1 MPKLTLTESDICAL
15 LASYPT
21 QHGSIN
27 LQGNIHIGF
36 SGAAIWKVDVRA
48 RGSYQ
53 PDGFHIAK
61 FNWHTDTS
69 DGEIVDELDEEHTR
83 HEVARRHA
91 LMRKFI
97 PELVHDS
104 GNLDGNIGFLLY
116 QIAHDGTLGGVP
128 FSAVLTQK
136 RYGEEQ
142 AAEQVRYL
150 LDNVLT
156 VWHED
161 IRSKRAARPHIAI
174 PDLLECL
181 INIGEET
188 SARFPQSKQ
197 RYQSLASR
205 ARGNFGFAAGTP
217 DALPPEIMFNL
228 PDTDDGEIRQPLPNP
243 FAYALNPTWW
253 GTESALLAVPVC
265 PTHGDLHTDNVMCAA
280 RPTTL
285 SLTNTPPW
293 LIDFRNYVDDKLPGA
308 AFDLAMLEFDMITRL
323 LPLDSVEEWER
334 FATFVVHLT
343 DDEASLLPTVSPP
356 GKGLTGAWLVVQPIR
371 DYLEKLSVAAN
382 TRVGGGATGIGNE
395 LRKAFWL
402 SAMCVGLL
410 VSRRE
415 HNTAVMRSAGLFY
428 AARSLRCLLALSG
441 IPARHANLVTQLAW
455 YGADGFRAVPPTA
468 QNAARN
474 ADAKRA
480 GARVIAQP
488 PALYTPHTYG
498 LQTCRFVG
506 RTAELTDLDA
516 WAKSNDSTLMYEA
529 IGGVGKSALT
539 WQWFRYHAA
548 EQIPNFAGGLWWSF
562 YESDSAMSS
571 FTRHV
576 LAYVTGQP
584 LEVFDNVS
592 REDREAQLLA
602 ALRDKPYLLVL
613 DGLERIM
620 VAYNSMN
627 APYIDDEAEMMSA
640 DQRADEA
647 VRRRC
652 THPADGRFLVALTQ
666 TTRVKILI
674 STRLIAADLKADA
687 RFGGQLLPDIEH
699 IKLSGLQP
707 ADALALMREHGIQ
720 GDATHIKDFLA
731 QFGNHSLLIRLVAGK
746 IAKNRA
752 ANMNFDK
759 WYTLEGRD
767 LKLRDLD
774 LRQQRT
780 TLLQYALADLD
791 PDHLALLQQIAAF
804 RYPLDYAT
812 LAAINPYAE
821 RYYVEPVTKHIQY
834 NERTHQERD
843 YADVD
848 FEEAARDY
856 YVSNIDE
863 QIQAINDAVEYNEYI
878 SGDWNNTVSTDFEE
892 SSNDYDYIEIE
903 PSIDEQLQ
911 NFDEY
916 ARVQA
921 SLQDSSVEDEQVV
934 KEARILARRQAEPEL
949 DVAIRDLEDRGLL
962 QVDMNNKDSY
972 DLHPVVR
979 GYAYEGL
986 FGDARTHALD
996 AVRNVF
1002 ESQTATPAERVN
1014 DIHDLRRELEIYRA
1028 LVESGLFD
1036 RASKFYQDNLSGIL
1050 LYQLNAF
1057 HDMVALLRPL
1067 FADGLD
1073 QPPRLTARSA
1083 QKAQINSLANAIGY
1097 SDPEAAKRLRAL
1109 SIRLELEDKR
1119 ASKLAVDLR
1128 NWSLQLRD
1136 ANQLWSAIRIVQ
1148 LTLRLTQA
1156 ADEQRYIADAYRL
1169 LLAYYVDAG
1178 RWDEAEAAY
1187 RASNFAT
1194 YDNDHDRAQWESVAE
1209 RYYAQVLFGQGKKAQ
1224 AAVVLNKAEQLSQ
1237 QGRSALSLR
1246 KIIGLHGESAL
1257 RQNAGRQAATY
1268 FEREIEMLRKARLN
1282 TKHAFG
1288 GLARARLLQG
1298 RRDEARLLLDAE
1310 PIDDMSAAE
1319 VWLALG
1325 EADKARERALAAYHW
1340 AWGEGEPYANWDGLR
1355 RARAVL
1361 EKLKEPEPALPPFDP
1376 DNYERL
1382 PQEAEIIAFIEELEA
1397 EKAKKDADAAK
1408 KDE

>member
-1 MPKLTLTESDICAL
+1 MPKLTLTENDICTL
-15 LASYPT
+15 LANYPP
-21 QHGSIN
+21 QHGSID

-48 RGSYQ
+48 KGSYQ

-69 DGEIVDELDEEHTR
+69 DSEIVDELDEEHTR
-83 HEVARRHA
+83 HETARRHIP
-91 LMRKFI
+91 MRKFI

-104 GNLDGNIGFLLY
+104 GNLGGNIGFLLY
-116 QIAHDGTLGGVP
+116 QVAHDSSLGGVP
-128 FSAVLTQK
+128 LSAVLTQK
-136 RYGEEQ
+136 RYGEDQ

-156 VWHED
+156 LWHED
-161 IRSKRAARPHIAI
+161 IRNKRAARPKISI
-174 PDLLECL
+174 PALIKRL
-181 INIGEET
+181 INIGEENT
-188 SARFPQSKQ
+188 VRFPQNKQ

-205 ARGNFGFAAGTP
+205 ARGNFGFSEGTP

-228 PDTDDGEIRQPLPNP
+228 PNTDDGEIRRALPNP

-253 GTESALLAVPVC
+253 GADSALLAMPVC
-265 PTHGDLHTDNVMCAA
+265 ATHGDLHTDNVMCVA

-285 SLTNTPPW
+285 SLTSATPW
-293 LIDFRNYVDDKLPGA
+293 LIDFRNYVDDGLPGA
-308 AFDLAMLEFDMITRL
+308 AFDLAMLEFDVITRL
-323 LPLDSVEEWER
+323 LPLDSAEEWER
-334 FATFVVHLT
+334 FATFVAHLT
-343 DDEASLLPTVSPP
+343 NDEASLLPTLPPP
-356 GKGLTGAWLVVQPIR
+356 GKGLTGAWLVVKPIR
-371 DYLEKLSVAAN
+371 EYLEKLSVAAN
-382 TRVGGGATGIGNE
+382 TRVDGGATGIGNE

-455 YGADGFRAVPPTA
+455 YDANGFRAVPPTA

-480 GARVIAQP
+480 GARGIAQP
-488 PALYTPHTYG
+488 PALYTPHSYG

-506 RTAELTDLDA
+506 RKAELTDLDT
-516 WAKSNDSTLMYEA
+516 WAKSSDSTLMYEA

-539 WQWFRYHAA
+539 WEWFRYHAA
-548 EQIPNFAGGLWWSF
+548 EQISNFAGGLWWSF

-571 FTRHV
+571 FTRHA

-584 LEVFDNVS
+584 LEAFDNVS
-592 REDREAQLLA
+592 REEREAQLLA

-620 VAYNSMN
+620 VAYNSMD
-627 APYIDDEAEMMSA
+627 APYIPDEEVEAMSAEQRSDEAA
-640 DQRADEA
+640 
-647 VRRRC
+647 RRRC

-666 TTRVKILI
+666 MTHAKILI
-674 STRLIAADLKADA
+674 STRLSAADLETDL
-687 RFGGQLLPDIEH
+687 RFGGQLLPGVKH

-707 ADALALMREHGIQ
+707 DDALALIREHGVQ
-720 GDATHIKDFLA
+720 GDATRIKEFLA
-731 QFGNHSLLIRLVAGK
+731 QVGNHSLLIRLVAGK

-752 ANMNFDK
+752 ARMNFDE
-759 WYTLEGRD
+759 WYTLEGRN

-821 RYYVEPVTKHIQY
+821 RYYVELVSKH
-834 NERTHQERD
+834 THQEWD
-843 YADVD
+843 YSDVD
-848 FEEAARDY
+848 FEESARDY
-856 YVSNIDE
+856 YAFNNE
-863 QIQAINDAVEYNEYI
+863 QTEAINEFIERDEHI
-878 SGDWNNTVSTDFEE
+878 RDSWNDTVPTDFEE
-892 SSNDYDYIEIE
+892 TSNDYEYDYTE

-921 SLQDSSVEDEQVV
+921 SLENFSVENEQAL
-934 KEARILARRQAEPEL
+934 KEARVLARHQAELEL
-949 DVAIRDLEDRGLL
+949 DGAIRDLEDRGLL

-979 GYAYEGL
+979 GYTYEGL
-986 FGDARTHALD
+986 LGDAKTHALD

-1002 ESQTATPAERVN
+1002 ESQIATSAERVN

-1036 RASKFYQDNLSGIL
+1036 RASAFYQDNLSGIL

-1057 HDMVALLRPL
+1057 HDMVALLTPL

-1073 QPPRLTARSA
+1073 QLPRLTQRSA
-1083 QKAQINSLANAIGY
+1083 QKAQINSLAGAIGY
-1097 SDPEAAKRLRAL
+1097 SDPVAEKRLRAL
-1109 SIRLELEDKR
+1109 SIRLKLEDKS
-1119 ASKLAVDLR
+1119 AAGLAVDLR
-1128 NWSLQLRD
+1128 NWSIQLRD

-1148 LTLRLTQA
+1148 LTLRLAQVT
-1156 ADEQRYIADAYRL
+1156 DEGRHIADAYRL

-1178 RWDEAEAAY
+1178 RWDEAEVAY
-1187 RASNFAT
+1187 RTSNFAA
-1194 YDNDHDRAQWESVAE
+1194 YNGDHDRALWESVAE
-1209 RYYAQVLFGQGKKAQ
+1209 RYYAKILFGQGKEVKA
-1224 AAVVLNKAEQLSQ
+1224 AGVLNKAEQLSQ
-1237 QGRSALSLR
+1237 QGRSALGLR
-1246 KIIGLHGESAL
+1246 EIIGLRGELAL
-1257 RQNAGRQAATY
+1257 RQNEGTKAAAY
-1268 FEREIEMLRKARLN
+1268 FEQQIELLRKVRLSTN
-1282 TKHAFG
+1282 SAFG

-1298 RRDEARLLLDAE
+1298 QRDEARRLLDTE
-1310 PIDDMSAAE
+1310 LIDDISAAE
-1319 VWLALG
+1319 VWLSLG
-1325 EADKARERALAAYHW
+1325 EPDKARERALAAYRS

-1361 EKLKEPEPALPPFDP
+1361 KALNEPEPVLPPFDP
-1376 DNYERL
+1376 DKYEPA

-1397 EKAKKDADAAK
+1397 KKAKKDADAVK

>member
-474 ADAKRA
+474 SDAKRA
-480 GARVIAQP
+480 GTRNIPQP
-488 PALYTPHTYG
+488 PALYTPHSYG

-506 RTAELTDLDA
+506 RKAELTDLDA

-687 RFGGQLLPDIEH
+687 RFGGQLLPDIKH

-821 RYYVEPVTKHIQY
+821 RYYVEPVKPQTISS
-834 NERTHQERD
+834 ED
-843 YADVD
+843 YYKRRRELDICKIEKENIEYHNADDKLVRLTEVNHAIAGLEKELEAYRRAEPD
-848 FEEAARDY
+848 HEQAIKAAR
-856 YVSNIDE
+856 
-863 QIQAINDAVEYNEYI
+863 A
-878 SGDWNNTVSTDFEE
+878 
-892 SSNDYDYIEIE
+892 
-903 PSIDEQLQ
+903 L
-911 NFDEY
+911 
-916 ARVQA
+916 A
-921 SLQDSSVEDEQVV
+921 SH
-934 KEARILARRQAEPEL
+934 KAEPDL
-949 DVAIRDLEDRGLL
+949 DSAIRDLEERGLL

-979 GYAYEGL
+979 GYTYEEL
-986 FGDARTHALD
+986 LGDAKTHALN

-1002 ESQTATPAERVN
+1002 ESQTATPAERVK

-1028 LVESGLFD
+1028 LVESSLFD
-1036 RASKFYQDNLSGIL
+1036 RASDFYRDNLRKVL
-1050 LYQLNAF
+1050 HYQLSAF
-1057 HDMVALLRPL
+1057 QDIVALLTPL
-1067 FADGLD
+1067 FSAGFD
-1073 QPPRLTARSA
+1073 QPPSLFERAS
-1083 QKAQINSLANAIGY
+1083 QKARITNLANAFQFIDLSIETRLRALNIHLKLQDEDATGLTVDLRNISIQLRDTNKLWSAVRSTRLALRLANAISYKFG
-1097 SDPEAAKRLRAL
+1097 
-1109 SIRLELEDKR
+1109 II
-1119 ASKLAVDLR
+1119 
-1128 NWSLQLRD
+1128 NCH
-1136 ANQLWSAIRIVQ
+1136 
-1148 LTLRLTQA
+1148 
-1156 ADEQRYIADAYRL
+1156 RL
-1169 LLAYYVDAG
+1169 LLGCFAYSG
-1178 RWDEAEAAY
+1178 RWNEAEIAY
-1187 RASNFAT
+1187 RMFSIGS
-1194 YDNDHDRAQWESVAE
+1194 HDYSEDWILWRSE
-1209 RYYAQVLFGQGKKAQ
+1209 
-1224 AAVVLNKAEQLSQ
+1224 AEQFNI
-1237 QGRSALSLR
+1237 RAL
-1246 KIIGLHGESAL
+1246 IGQNQDVEARLALDNTEALTKRARYELYLYGIEEMRGELAL

-1319 VWLALG
+1319 VWLSLG
-1325 EADKARERALAAYHW
+1325 EPDKARERALAAYHW